1 LIHPSAG
8 FLNFI
13 IDNNPAV
20 SLTGLNTQALGDDLL
35 THVQLMSSQVSG
47 SGVGIHTLFDDIVIE
62 DDNSVHLPEC
72 RIQQLRPNADGST
85 LDLVPSTGV
94 NHYAVVDEAQVSTTD
109 YLSGTSVGDLDLLGV
124 EDLSVIPGTI
134 LGLKAVGFGAKTD
147 AASRSWNLGIES
159 GGTVVNGSDLSL
171 TTDPSYYEHDL
182 ETDPDTGVEWTQ
194 SGVNAAQLQPRVA
207 V

>member
-1 LIHPSAG
+1 
-8 FLNFI
+8 
-13 IDNNPAV
+13 
-20 SLTGLNTQALGDDLL
+20 
-35 THVQLMSSQVSG
+35 
-47 SGVGIHTLFDDIVIE
+47 
-62 DDNSVHLPEC
+62 
-72 RIQQLRPNADGST
+72 
-85 LDLVPSTGV
+85 
-94 NHYAVVDEAQVSTTD
+94 VDEAQVSTTD